1 MFRGIHSIAI
11 DAKGRLSIPKKVR
24 EKLLVASN
32 GELMVTVGSHASL
45 LVFPLEEWWSTEE
58 KILNL
63 PNTNKFN
70 RMLQLAYVGH
80 ATEIDMD
87 ANGRILIPPEL
98 RNYAELDRQA
108 VLIGQGKRLEIW
120 GEEGWRNETE
130 KMRMEIADADH
141 DQYSDAAKELFI

>member
-63 PNTNKFN
+63 PTTN
-70 RMLQLAYVGH
+70 
-80 ATEIDMD
+80 
-87 ANGRILIPPEL
+87 
-98 RNYAELDRQA
+98 
-108 VLIGQGKRLEIW
+108 
-120 GEEGWRNETE
+120 
-130 KMRMEIADADH
+130 
-141 DQYSDAAKELFI
+141 